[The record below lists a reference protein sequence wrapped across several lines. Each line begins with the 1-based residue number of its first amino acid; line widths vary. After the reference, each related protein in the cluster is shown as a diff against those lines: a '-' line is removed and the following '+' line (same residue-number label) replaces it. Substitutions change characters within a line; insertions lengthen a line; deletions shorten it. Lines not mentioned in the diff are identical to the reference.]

1 MTARGVDAAAADR
14 TASTTLP
21 HKLTADAK
29 QVRAG
34 TLSHAVGLDGR
45 EAHAERLRAFAP

>member
-34 TLSHAVGLDGR
+34 KLSHYLGLDGL
-45 EAHAERLRAFAP
+45 EAHVERLRTFVL